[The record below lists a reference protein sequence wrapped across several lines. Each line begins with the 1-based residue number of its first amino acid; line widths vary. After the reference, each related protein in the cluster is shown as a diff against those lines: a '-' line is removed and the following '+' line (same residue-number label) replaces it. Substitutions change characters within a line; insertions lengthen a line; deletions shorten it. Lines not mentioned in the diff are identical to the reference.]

1 MIKDYFIDLKR
12 EFSGYNAPRL
22 IKDILAG
29 LTVGAVA
36 LPLALAFGTSAG
48 ATASAGLVTGVL
60 AGVIIAI
67 FSGGSF
73 QISGPTGAMA
83 AILMGLAAKYGI
95 EGIFIGAL
103 ISGVILIISGALK
116 LGRLVTFIPAAVITG
131 FTSGIAIVIA
141 MGQIDN
147 FFGVSS
153 SGEGIIAKFGSY
165 FSNGFHPETVTM
177 IIGLA
182 TVMFLAFYPK
192 KINNLLPGSLVVIII
207 SMILNIIFKFDIAT
221 VGAIPKSLLLQSH
234 LSFSDLSPDI
244 IGELMIPGISI
255 AILNM
260 TESLL
265 CGATASKMK
274 NEGFNGSR
282 ELIAQGIGNII
293 IPFFGGIP
301 ATAAIARTSVAIKS
315 GGITRLTSV
324 FHSLLLLMSM
334 LVLGQFIAQ
343 IPLASLAGVL
353 IVTSWRMNEWDAIK
367 EMFDKKIKT
376 PIIQFAVTMIS
387 TVVFDL
393 TVAIFAGVMISIIM
407 FAFNN
412 TKLHID
418 VRDVDVNRIDG
429 LNHHH
434 EKTKVMYLSGTI
446 FFGNQSQITKAIES
460 IDDHTDALILSMRGV
475 ASIDDNGVKELE
487 EIFTNLTAKNINV
500 YFSGMSQKVLIELE
514 RHSFLGK
521 ISEER
526 ICWDAADAIIRY
538 DRMVGASL

>member
-376 PIIQFAVTMIS
+376 PIIQFAVTMIA